1 MAIFP
6 RKFFF
11 RISKGWIDSI
21 VVPPIQL
28 PLIIICLFLISGFKR
43 WLAVPSGLPLSH
55 ILLPN
60 PPPLCSGFVQNSVAT
75 VIFICSLLTQ
85 FPTDPQ
91 KGFFFDCRVCFY
103 SSYFHPSLLLFLIIL
118 LILSTD
124 QCRASA
130 KHGFVPFIWPTP
142 LPASNVKGCPIGP
155 ARFFASAHFF
165 SWPYLLVQIS

>member
-1 MAIFP
+1 M
-6 RKFFF
+6 
-11 RISKGWIDSI
+11 
-21 VVPPIQL
+21 
-28 PLIIICLFLISGFKR
+28 
-43 WLAVPSGLPLSH
+43 PSGLPLSH

-130 KHGFVPFIWPTP
+130 KHGCPFYLAHAAASLQCQGVPDWPCPFFCLCPLFFLALLACSNFV
-142 LPASNVKGCPIGP
+142 G
-155 ARFFASAHFF
+155 R
-165 SWPYLLVQIS
+165 ISS